1 MLEKGRGWIGELYL
15 QLLLSGKSDAMTTM
29 RAIRVSSFGGPE
41 VLKLLADVP
50 VPSVSNG
57 QVLVKIGAAG
67 INPVDTYIRSGGY
80 ARKPALPYTPGSDG
94 AGVVHCV
101 GDEVKQFKEG
111 DRVYVCGSI
120 SGTYAEYTLCNSLHV
135 YALPSHLS
143 FSQGAAIYVPYYTA
157 YRALIQR
164 LKAKAGETVLIHGAS
179 GGVGLAAVQL
189 ASMYGMKVL
198 GTAGSSDGEKAV
210 KQAGAS
216 MVFNHRQ
223 DGYVQKIL
231 DGTDGHGADV
241 IIEMLAN
248 VSLAKDLQ
256 LVALKGRIGIVGNR
270 GTIEINPRETMAK
283 ESSIV
288 GVMLGHATESERQEM
303 AAAIGAGLQKGILNP
318 VVGKEYELSKAPEAH
333 KDIIE
338 NSGAKGKLVL
348 VP

>member
-1 MLEKGRGWIGELYL
+1 
-15 QLLLSGKSDAMTTM
+15 MTTM

-101 GDEVKQFKEG
+101 GDGVKQFKEG

-120 SGTYAEYTLCNSLHV
+120 SGTYAEYTLCNSHNV

-164 LKAKAGETVLIHGAS
+164 YGFHQKCLTPTAHFRIEAGLCF
-179 GGVGLAAVQL
+179 
-189 ASMYGMKVL
+189 K
-198 GTAGSSDGEKAV
+198 
-210 KQAGAS
+210 
-216 MVFNHRQ
+216 
-223 DGYVQKIL
+223 

-270 GTIEINPRETMAK
+270 GTIEMNPRETMAK